1 MPTRP
6 TTQPVHHL
14 SVLALLRACVPPRDD
29 ITFDEALQ
37 IAERQATKLLELH
50 SITDGPVPDA
60 VITGI
65 PHIRIINTTRLGNT
79 AAADG
84 ASMWDTKTRRWV
96 IMINR
101 ANTVQRQR
109 STLAHEFKHILDD
122 PIDNLY
128 KTTRRLT
135 NSRQAEHAANYFAGC
150 LLIPRE
156 FLHRA
161 WHGGIRSPAVLAKL
175 FQASEHAITVRLRQT
190 GLIDHIH
197 RADRAKD
204 FRSVSTQEVSHGV

>member
-6 TTQPVHHL
+6 TTQPTHHL
-14 SVLALLRACVPPRDD
+14 SVLALLRACVPPHDD

-37 IAERQATKLLELH
+37 IAERQAAKLLELH
-50 SITDGPVPDA
+50 GISDGPVPDS

-65 PHIRIINTTRLGNT
+65 PHIRIITTPRLRDT
-79 AAADG
+79 ASVDG

-96 IMINR
+96 ILLNR
-101 ANTVQRQR
+101 ANTIQRQR
-109 STLAHEFKHILDD
+109 STLAHEFKHILDQ

-128 KTTRRLT
+128 KAAHRLG
-135 NSRQAEHAANYFAGC
+135 SIRQAEHAATHFAGC

-161 WHGGIRSPAVLAKL
+161 WHSGIRHPTALAKL

-197 RADRAKD
+197 RSIHPLAP
-204 FRSVSTQEVSHGV
+204 STKELNV

>member
-29 ITFDEALQ
+29 ITFAEALQ
-37 IAERQATKLLELH
+37 IAERQATKLLELQD
-50 SITDGPVPDA
+50 ITDGPVPDT
-60 VITGI
+60 VVTGI
-65 PHIRIINTTRLGNT
+65 PHIRVIPTARLGSST
-79 AAADG
+79 AADG

-96 IMINR
+96 ILLNR

-109 STLAHEFKHILDD
+109 STLAHEFKHILDH

-135 NSRQAEHAANYFAGC
+135 STRQAEHAANYFAGC

-161 WHGGIRSPAVLAKL
+161 WHSGIRSPGALATL

-190 GLIDHIH
+190 GLIDQIH
-197 RADRAKD
+197 RAGHTKY

>member
-6 TTQPVHHL
+6 TTQPIHHL

-50 SITDGPVPDA
+50 SISDGPVPEN

-65 PHIRIINTTRLGNT
+65 PHIRIIYTTRLSNT
-79 AAADG
+79 AADG
-84 ASMWDTKTRRWV
+84 ACTWDTKTRRWV
-96 IMINR
+96 ILLNR
-101 ANTVQRQR
+101 VNTVQRRR
-109 STLAHEFKHILDD
+109 STLAHEFKHILDH

-128 KTTRRLT
+128 KAAHRLGR
-135 NSRQAEHAANYFAGC
+135 SPQAEHAANYFAGC

-161 WHGGIRSPAVLAKL
+161 WHSGIRSPAALATL
-175 FQASEHAITVRLRQT
+175 FQTSEHAITVRLQQT

-197 RADRAKD
+197 RNAPTLAPNTKEM
-204 FRSVSTQEVSHGV
+204 TA

>member
-1 MPTRP
+1 MLTRP

-14 SVLALLRACVPPRDD
+14 SVLALLRACVPPHDD

-37 IAERQATKLLELH
+37 IAEHQAAKLLELH
-50 SITDGPVPDA
+50 GINDGPVPEN

-65 PHIRIINTTRLGNT
+65 PHIRIINTSRFDNT
-79 AAADG
+79 AIVDG
-84 ASMWDTKTRRWV
+84 ACTWDAKTRRWV
-96 IMINR
+96 ILLNR
-101 ANTVQRQR
+101 TNTVQRRR

-128 KTTRRLT
+128 KAAHRLGR
-135 NSRQAEHAANYFAGC
+135 SPQAEHAANYFAGC

-161 WHGGIRSPAVLAKL
+161 WHSGIRHPAALATL

-190 GLIDHIH
+190 GLIDHIR
-197 RADRAKD
+197 RAGRTKD
-204 FRSVSTQEVSHGV
+204 FRSTSTQEVSHGI

>member
-1 MPTRP
+1 MPKRL

-29 ITFDEALQ
+29 ITFTEALQ

-50 SITDGPVPDA
+50 GITDGRVPDT

-65 PHIRIINTTRLGNT
+65 PHIRIINTARLASST
-79 AAADG
+79 AADG
-84 ASMWDTKTRRWV
+84 ACTWDTKTRRWV

-128 KTTRRLT
+128 KAAHRLGR
-135 NSRQAEHAANYFAGC
+135 SPQAEHAANYFAGC

-161 WHGGIRSPAVLAKL
+161 WHSGIHSPAALATL

-197 RADRAKD
+197 RNA
-204 FRSVSTQEVSHGV
+204 STLAPNTKEMTV

>member
-1 MPTRP
+1 MPTRH
-6 TTQPVHHL
+6 TAQPIHHL
-14 SVLALLRACVPPRDD
+14 SVLALLRACVPPHDD

-37 IAERQATKLLELH
+37 IAEHQAAKLLELH
-50 SITDGPVPDA
+50 GINDGPIPEN

-65 PHIRIINTTRLGNT
+65 PHIRIISSARLRNT
-79 AAADG
+79 ASVDG

-96 IMINR
+96 ILLNR

-109 STLAHEFKHILDD
+109 STLAHEFKHVLDH

-128 KTTRRLT
+128 KAAHRLG
-135 NSRQAEHAANYFAGC
+135 SIRQAEHAANYFAGC

-156 FLHRA
+156 LLHRA
-161 WHGGIRSPAVLAKL
+161 WHGGIRHPAALATL

-190 GLIDHIH
+190 GLIDQIH
-197 RADRAKD
+197 RGAHALAPTTKELN
-204 FRSVSTQEVSHGV
+204 V